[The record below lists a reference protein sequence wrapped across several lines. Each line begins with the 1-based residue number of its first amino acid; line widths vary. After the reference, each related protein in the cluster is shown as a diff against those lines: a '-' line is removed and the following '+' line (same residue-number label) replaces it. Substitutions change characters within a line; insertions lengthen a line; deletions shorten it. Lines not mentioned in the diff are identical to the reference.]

1 MPYVDGY
8 DGCGVRRL
16 VTKGR
21 GEINGSSRLALDLT
35 SIGRYGEG
43 YDSVGSSREEEKEEE
58 EGLRRLKI
66 NWDEFTRNETRQK
79 GDRTR

>member
-1 MPYVDGY
+1 MDGY
-8 DGCGVRRL
+8 DGCGVQRL

-21 GEINGSSRLALDLT
+21 GEINGSSGT
-35 SIGRYGEG
+35 SLWNNVDRRWYGEG
-43 YDSVGSSREEEKEEE
+43 YDDSVGSSREKEEEEE